1 MPARRPEDLHRL
13 FAEPLNAGD
22 ADAGMALY
30 EPGASLV
37 PQPGQVATGTEA
49 IRAALDGFLALKG
62 TVSVETRRV
71 LAVGDLALLYGQWR
85 LTGTAPDGSALHLG
99 GRDVEVARRQPDGTW
114 LYVIDDPYGDA

>member
-13 FAEPLNAGD
+13 FAEALNAGD
-22 ADAGMALY
+22 ADAVMALY

-62 TVSVETRRV
+62 TVSSKPDGCWRWGTWRSCTGSGGSREPRPTGARSTW
-71 LAVGDLALLYGQWR
+71 AVGTWKWPGGSP
-85 LTGTAPDGSALHLG
+85 TGPGS
-99 GRDVEVARRQPDGTW
+99 T
-114 LYVIDDPYGDA
+114 

>member
-13 FAEPLNAGD
+13 FAEALNAGD
-22 ADAGMALY
+22 ADAVMALY

-85 LTGTAPDGSALHLG
+85 LTGTAPDGSPLDLG